1 MSVGRLQ
8 ACNGASALRHGAKG
22 MSGTLFRR
30 EALEARRTSW
40 LGGISLAQPIR
51 LWVLTAFAASA
62 ALAVVLFL
70 VFGTYTRRST
80 VTGQLVPVQGMA
92 TVLAPATGVV
102 TRVDVPEGGRVEA
115 GQTLA
120 VVTVPRATVVGGDT
134 QAALGARLQERALGV
149 EAMQAAQQQ
158 LLDAQAQGLARQL
171 ADARRELVQLKAEIS
186 TRHEQVRLANE
197 TLEQFNRLR
206 EGQYVSEL
214 QYKQQQA
221 DALDQVGQMQVLQRQ
236 AIATGRLVAQ
246 LQQALQ
252 ELPGQRQA
260 AKGALQRD
268 LAVLEQELVET
279 QARGALAVT
288 APVSGVVAT
297 HMLKPGQ
304 AVQAGQP
311 LMNVLP
317 GDGRLEAELLLPSR
331 AIGFVEPGDTVLLRY
346 QAFPYQK
353 FGHHRG
359 RVSRI
364 SRSTVN
370 AAPASGDAAA
380 EALYRVSVALDRQA
394 ITAYGKAE
402 ALKPGMVLDADVLG
416 EHRSLIEWVLE
427 PIYSIQGTVFGR

>member
-1 MSVGRLQ
+1 
-8 ACNGASALRHGAKG
+8 

-51 LWVLTAFAASA
+51 LWMLTTLAVFA

-70 VFGTYTRRST
+70 VFGTYTRRSS

-92 TVLAPATGVV
+92 SVLAPATGVV
-102 TRVDVPEGGRVEA
+102 TRIDVPEGGRVKA

-134 QAALGARLQERALGV
+134 QAALGAGLQERALGLA
-149 EAMQAAQQQ
+149 AMQSAQQQ
-158 LLDAQAQGLARQL
+158 LLDAQASGLASQL
-171 ADARRELVQLKAEIS
+171 AAARRELAQIEAEIV
-186 TRHEQVRLANE
+186 TRQEQVRLANE
-197 TLEQFNRLR
+197 TLERLRQLR

-214 QYKQQQA
+214 QFKQQQA
-221 DALDQVGQMQVLQRQ
+221 GALDQVGQMQVLQRQ

-297 HMLKPGQ
+297 QMLKPGQ

-317 GDGRLEAELLLPSR
+317 GDGTLEAELLMPSR
-331 AIGFVEPGDTVLLRY
+331 AIGFIEPGDTVLLRY
-346 QAFPYQK
+346 QAYPYQK

-364 SRSTVN
+364 SRSTMN
-370 AAPASGDAAA
+370 AGPQVPTSGGSAT
-380 EALYRVSVALDRQA
+380 EPFYRVNVTLGRQA
-394 ITAYGKAE
+394 ITAYGKSE
-402 ALKPGMVLDADVLG
+402 PLKPGMLLDADVLA
-416 EHRSLIEWVLE
+416 ERRTLIEWALE
-427 PIYSIQGTVFGR
+427 PLYSMKERLGAD

>member
-1 MSVGRLQ
+1 MSE
-8 ACNGASALRHGAKG
+8 
-22 MSGTLFRR
+22 TLFRR
-30 EALEARRTSW
+30 EALEAKRTSW
-40 LGGISLAQPIR
+40 LGGITLAQPIR
-51 LWVLTAFAASA
+51 LWMLTTLAVFAA
-62 ALAVVLFL
+62 LVVVLFL
-70 VFGTYTRRST
+70 VFGTYTRRSS

-102 TRVDVPEGGRVEA
+102 TRVEVPEGARVKA

-120 VVTVPRATVVGGDT
+120 VVTVPRATVVGGET
-134 QAALGARLQERALGV
+134 LAALGASLQERALGLA
-149 EAMQAAQQQ
+149 AMQSAQQQ
-158 LLDAQAQGLARQL
+158 LLDAQASGLASQL
-171 ADARRELVQLKAEIS
+171 AAARRELAQIEAEVV

-197 TLEQFNRLR
+197 TLERLRRLR

-214 QYKQQQA
+214 QLKQQQA
-221 DALDQVGQMQVLQRQ
+221 GALDQVGQMQVLQRQ
-236 AIATGRLVAQ
+236 AIATGRLIAQ
-246 LQQALQ
+246 LEQALQ

-260 AKGALQRD
+260 AQGALQRD
-268 LAVLEQELVET
+268 LAILDQELIET

-297 HMLKPGQ
+297 QMLKPGQ

-317 GDGRLEAELLLPSR
+317 GEGTLEAELLIPSR
-331 AIGFVEPGDTVLLRY
+331 AIGFMEPGDTVLLRY
-346 QAFPYQK
+346 QAYPYQK

-370 AAPASGDAAA
+370 AAPASGDGAA
-380 EALYRVSVALDRQA
+380 EPLYRISVALDRQA

-402 ALKPGMVLDADVLG
+402 VLKPGMVIDADVLG
-416 EHRSLIEWVLE
+416 EHRTLIEWLLE